1 MDLGAG
7 SCAQAPSLFA
17 VLRPAAGEAVDI
29 SVDDLRGAM
38 NPLQQCH
45 TGPPMLGLALDFSAG
60 LALPPPAT
68 DGLLRVWPAPSAA
81 SQASSCAG
89 VCARAS
95 ARTTVQA
102 QRACSTGRLRSA
114 TMSDTAAPMKK
125 PSLCIVTP
133 SLADGNNGNWQT
145 ARRWARWLAG
155 HHRVRLAKQWPD
167 GPTVDDGT
175 DILLALHARRSAA
188 SVAAWAQAHPGRPLV
203 LALTG
208 TDLYRDIATDASA
221 QQSLALAHRLVVL
234 QEQGPQALPE
244 ALRNKCHVVFQSST
258 ARQTLPK
265 THAHLRTVMV
275 GHLREEKSPQT
286 LFEAARLIQ
295 PGEGIYLDHVG
306 QALDPALG
314 DAARQT
320 QRDCLHYRWL
330 GGQPHAATRGRI
342 QRAHLLVHP
351 SRMEG
356 GAHVIMEA
364 VLGGTPVLAS
374 RVPGNVG
381 MLGSGHCGYFPFG
394 DAAALV
400 ALLRACRA
408 GQTRPDG
415 GLLAVLHAQS
425 SARAPLFE
433 PEAERDA
440 LLALLKALR

>member
-1 MDLGAG
+1 M
-7 SCAQAPSLFA
+7 Q
-17 VLRPAAGEAVDI
+17 
-29 SVDDLRGAM
+29 
-38 NPLQQCH
+38 
-45 TGPPMLGLALDFSAG
+45 
-60 LALPPPAT
+60 
-68 DGLLRVWPAPSAA
+68 
-81 SQASSCAG
+81 
-89 VCARAS
+89 
-95 ARTTVQA
+95 
-102 QRACSTGRLRSA
+102 
-114 TMSDTAAPMKK
+114 K

-133 SLADGNNGNWQT
+133 ALSDANNGNWQT

-155 HHRVRLAKQWPD
+155 HYRVRLAKQWPD
-167 GPTVDDGT
+167 GPMVDDGT

-188 SVAAWAQAHPGRPLV
+188 SVAAWAQAHPARPLV

-244 ALRNKCHVVFQSST
+244 ALRNKCRVVFQSST

-286 LFEAARLIQ
+286 LLEAARLIQ

-320 QRDCLHYRWL
+320 QRDCPHYRWL
-330 GGQPHAATRGRI
+330 GGQPHAATRSRI
-342 QRAHLLVHP
+342 QRAHVLVHP

-364 VLGGTPVLAS
+364 VLCGTPVLAS
-374 RVPGNVG
+374 RIAGNVG
-381 MLGSGHCGYFPFG
+381 MLGADYGGYFPPG
-394 DAAALV
+394 DAAALA
-400 ALLRACRA
+400 ALLRECRT
-408 GQTRPDG
+408 GQTPPG
-415 GLLAVLHAQS
+415 GGRLATLQAQCA
-425 SARAPLFE
+425 ARAPLFDPAAE
-433 PEAERDA
+433 QTGLLFLLDELLNETAATARPERAAHPTR
-440 LLALLKALR
+440 KT